1 MISEEK
7 KAYNRKYLLLIE
19 AAAYLAKYTIKKAAH
34 V

>member
-7 KAYNRKYLLLIE
+7 KAYNRKY
-19 AAAYLAKYTIKKAAH
+19 YLENTAKYTIKKAAH

>member
-7 KAYNRKYLLLIE
+7 KAYNRKYYE